1 MGFQINGEEWLP
13 ESTAEHTAS
22 IMTEVNRILE
32 EQDVRDSEGNLVR
45 LTQSFSNALYL
56 FVLAAAARFK
66 DNDDKLNEAINSFNI
81 SVCDDQQ
88 IENLLPMAAI
98 SRNSGSYS
106 TLVLAVTASS
116 EGDCVVPEGTRA
128 PYLDGFFVVKA
139 TTVVSAG
146 STVNIDTVYNQIGS
160 VAVLAGEVD
169 HFENS
174 IPNCESVT
182 NPTSSVP
189 GVEPETTPELRRRI
203 LRGETIKYSLDGC
216 RLALEELTGIAYAQV
231 YFNYFSDTTD
241 VLPGGVELAPRT
253 AYIVISGESD
263 KIAETYAQYMSAPTQ
278 NADETAPEAH
288 SQNYVTASGQIIP
301 IKYDAAAEVY
311 IHVRVSIKNT
321 AEYNT
326 EVVNQIKRDLILSSA
341 SWYIG
346 EQITAALC
354 TSPFVGINYTEV
366 AYVEVSADGNTWTNT
381 IESDCNAIARVRDN
395 TIQVRRLT

>member
-1 MGFQINGEEWLP
+1 MGFQINGAEWLP
-13 ESTAEHTAS
+13 ESTAEHAQN
-22 IMTEVNRILE
+22 IMAETNRLLE
-32 EQDVRDSEGNLVR
+32 EQDIRDEDGNLVR
-45 LTQSFSNALYL
+45 LTQSFANALYL
-56 FVLAAAARFK
+56 LVLAAAARFK
-66 DNDDKLNEAINSFNI
+66 DNDDKLNAAIDSFNI

-88 IENLLPMAAI
+88 IENLLPIAAV

-106 TLVLAVTASS
+106 TLVLAVTAS
-116 EGDCVVPEGTRA
+116 EDGDCVVPAGTRA
-128 PYLDGFFVVKA
+128 PYLDGYFVVKE
-139 TTVVSAG
+139 TTVMSAG
-146 STVNIDTVYNQIGS
+146 NTVNIDTVYDKIGS

-169 HFENS
+169 HFENTV
-174 IPNCESVT
+174 PNCESVT

-231 YFNYFSDTTD
+231 YFNFFSDSTD
-241 VLPGGVELAPRT
+241 ELPGGVVLEPRT

-288 SQNYVTASGQIIP
+288 SQDYVTASGQIIP
-301 IKYDAAAEVY
+301 IKYDTATEKY
-311 IHVRVSIKNT
+311 IYVRVSIKNT

-326 EVVNQIKRDLILSSA
+326 QVVNQIKRDLILSSA
-341 SWYIG
+341 SWHIG

-354 TSPFVGINYTEV
+354 TAPFVGINYTEV
-366 AYVEVSADGNTWTNT
+366 AYVEVSADGNTWTAT

-395 TIQVRRLT
+395 TIQVVQLI

>member
-1 MGFQINGEEWLP
+1 MGFQINGDEWLP
-13 ESTAEHTAS
+13 ESTAEHAQN
-22 IMTEVNRILE
+22 IMAETNRILE
-32 EQDVRDSEGNLVR
+32 EQDIRDGDGNLVR

-66 DNDDKLNEAINSFNI
+66 DNDDKLNAAIDSFNI

-88 IENLLPMAAI
+88 IENLLPMAAV

-106 TLVLAVTASS
+106 TLVLAVTAS
-116 EGDCVVPEGTRA
+116 EDGDCVVPAGTRA
-128 PYLDGFFVVKA
+128 PYLDGYFVVNE

-146 STVNIDTVYNQIGS
+146 NTVNIDTVYDKIGS

-169 HFENS
+169 HFENTV
-174 IPNCESVT
+174 PNCESVT

-231 YFNYFSDTTD
+231 YFNFFSDSTD
-241 VLPGGVELAPRT
+241 ELPGGVVLEPRT

-288 SQNYVTASGQIIP
+288 SQNYVTESGQIIP
-301 IKYDAAAEVY
+301 IKYDTAAEVY

-341 SWYIG
+341 SWHIG

-366 AYVEVSADGNTWTNT
+366 AYVEVSSDGNTWTNT

-395 TIQVRRLT
+395 TIEVRLL

>member
-1 MGFQINGEEWLP
+1 M
-13 ESTAEHTAS
+13 AET
-22 IMTEVNRILE
+22 NRLLE
-32 EQDVRDSEGNLVR
+32 EQDIRDENGNLVR
-45 LTQSFSNALYL
+45 LTQSFANALYL
-56 FVLAAAARFK
+56 LVLAAAARFK
-66 DNDDKLNEAINSFNI
+66 DNDDKLNAAIDSFNI

-88 IENLLPMAAI
+88 IENLLPIAAV

-106 TLVLAVTASS
+106 TLVLAVTAS
-116 EGDCVVPEGTRA
+116 EDGDCVVPAGTRA
-128 PYLDGFFVVKA
+128 PYLDGYFVVKE

-146 STVNIDTVYNQIGS
+146 NTVNIDTVYDKIGS

-169 HFENS
+169 HFENTV
-174 IPNCESVT
+174 PNCESVT

-231 YFNYFSDTTD
+231 YFNYFSDSTD
-241 VLPGGVELAPRT
+241 ELPGGVVLEPRT

-288 SQNYVTASGQIIP
+288 SQDYVTASGQIIP
-301 IKYDAAAEVY
+301 IKYDTATEKY
-311 IHVRVSIKNT
+311 IYVRVSIKNT

-326 EVVNQIKRDLILSSA
+326 QVVNQIKRDLILSSA
-341 SWYIG
+341 SWHIG

-354 TSPFVGINYTEV
+354 TAPFVGINYTEV
-366 AYVEVSADGNTWTNT
+366 AYVEVSADGNTWTAT

-395 TIQVRRLT
+395 TIQVVQLI